1 MSYTFSLS
9 RRSLPVR
16 CLCLLLAVLVLWC
29 FFMVPRAGAV
39 ATEAATV
46 AYAGAL
52 IGTILVGAGVVFSS
66 HGDMQAVGAAMY
78 KSWIKS
84 SNAIGSAISGIA
96 SWALEHGE
104 AVAKGALRVG
114 KDMYQAVVDA
124 FNASYSNGVFSFDN
138 TITDSSAFSAF
149 FAAHSFMDSFWLRA
163 PYTSDLISWRGL
175 SFDSSEGVYDYQLK
189 ILSSMDDDGNLSF
202 GVTAY
207 RYRLGL
213 EASSRA
219 GSVAA
224 HLSGNPT
231 LDSYKWYVDSGKLYL
246 QYLYT
251 PRAGSYAGRQ
261 QVGDMTVLYGL
272 PGEGE
277 LFYIGLNRMISS
289 IPVTVPDLVYPSDD
303 YLVRMPDIPSVDTA
317 TGAATFPSDAAYTK
331 DAVAVPYPVDTEG
344 VKVPDIPYDKVVDQ
358 STGKTLD
365 DADTGT
371 DTKPGEGTGEGT
383 ETGSGVSGLIGT
395 IIGLLK
401 NFFDSPSDF
410 KLDMDGFRNLAIA
423 DKFPFCIPFDMVDS
437 VKQFA
442 ATAADYQFRIK
453 FDTQYF
459 SVDHTVDLTP
469 IAVPLAFFRYI
480 VCVWFVWVLM
490 SRTHDLMKW

>member
-84 SNAIGSAISGIA
+84 SNAIGSTISAIA

-124 FNASYSNGVFSFDN
+124 FNASYSNGNVSLGADVITLHSDASQAQIN
-138 TITDSSAFSAF
+138 TFLSF
-149 FAAHSFMDSFWLRA
+149 FAAKDVKSFYFAEHIGTVNERVHHVYFTVSGSTYTMVLTN
-163 PYTSDLISWRGL
+163 PYGYSNETYERSIDVGN
-175 SFDSSEGVYDYQLK
+175 EPV
-189 ILSSMDDDGNLSF
+189 LSSYLCFEQDNTFLYLKLCV
-202 GVTAY
+202 VTPQ
-207 RYRLGL
+207 RTMEKRW
-213 EASSRA
+213 ASSVSWGVSA
-219 GSVAA
+219 SLSPISV
-224 HLSGNPT
+224 S
-231 LDSYKWYVDSGKLYL
+231 
-246 QYLYT
+246 
-251 PRAGSYAGRQ
+251 
-261 QVGDMTVLYGL
+261 
-272 PGEGE
+272 
-277 LFYIGLNRMISS
+277 
-289 IPVTVPDLVYPSDD
+289 VPQPDFKYPSDD
-303 YLVRMPDIPSVDTA
+303 YLVKMPDIPSVDTA

-365 DADTGT
+365 DTDTGT
-371 DTKPGEGTGEGT
+371 DTKPGEGTGT

-442 ATAADYQFRIK
+442 ATVADYQFRIK

-459 SVDHTVDLTP
+459 SVDHTVDLAP

>member
-1 MSYTFSLS
+1 MLVLLIFFPHLRCDVRGEGSKELNGVANYSREKVKFPFSLS
-9 RRSLPVR
+9 YT
-16 CLCLLLAVLVLWC
+16 A
-29 FFMVPRAGAV
+29 
-39 ATEAATV
+39 
-46 AYAGAL
+46 
-52 IGTILVGAGVVFSS
+52 
-66 HGDMQAVGAAMY
+66 
-78 KSWIKS
+78 
-84 SNAIGSAISGIA
+84 
-96 SWALEHGE
+96 
-104 AVAKGALRVG
+104 
-114 KDMYQAVVDA
+114 
-124 FNASYSNGVFSFDN
+124 
-138 TITDSSAFSAF
+138 
-149 FAAHSFMDSFWLRA
+149 
-163 PYTSDLISWRGL
+163 TSDL
-175 SFDSSEGVYDYQLK
+175 
-189 ILSSMDDDGNLSF
+189 
-202 GVTAY
+202 A
-207 RYRLGL
+207 
-213 EASSRA
+213 
-219 GSVAA
+219 
-224 HLSGNPT
+224 
-231 LDSYKWYVDSGKLYL
+231 
-246 QYLYT
+246 
-251 PRAGSYAGRQ
+251 
-261 QVGDMTVLYGL
+261 
-272 PGEGE
+272 
-277 LFYIGLNRMISS
+277 
-289 IPVTVPDLVYPSDD
+289 YPSDD
-303 YLVRMPDIPSVDTA
+303 YLVKMPDIPSVDTV
-317 TGAATFPSDAAYTK
+317 TGTVTFPSDAAYTK
-331 DAVAVPYPVDTEG
+331 DAVAVPYPADAEG

-371 DTKPGEGTGEGT
+371 DTKPGEGTGT

>member
-84 SNAIGSAISGIA
+84 SNAIGSTISAIA

-124 FNASYSNGVFSFDN
+124 FNSYSANGVSFVFSYDVSKEDALSKIGHTCVLYLRNSSSYVKYFIVVGDRTATAYVQDMLTGKIYSRN
-138 TITDSSAFSAF
+138 KPTSIASGGRAGFLVTRYYSTGGFFPAVIYNDSS
-149 FAAHSFMDSFWLRA
+149 
-163 PYTSDLISWRGL
+163 PYDK
-175 SFDSSEGVYDYQLK
+175 YDR
-189 ILSSMDDDGNLSF
+189 IDDPMHDG
-202 GVTAY
+202 
-207 RYRLGL
+207 
-213 EASSRA
+213 
-219 GSVAA
+219 
-224 HLSGNPT
+224 
-231 LDSYKWYVDSGKLYL
+231 
-246 QYLYT
+246 
-251 PRAGSYAGRQ
+251 
-261 QVGDMTVLYGL
+261 
-272 PGEGE
+272 
-277 LFYIGLNRMISS
+277 LFYPNYGYKVSTQPITSG
-289 IPVTVPDLVYPSDD
+289 DLVYPSDD
-303 YLVRMPDIPSVDTA
+303 YLVKMPDIPSVDTA
-317 TGAATFPSDAAYTK
+317 TGTVTFPSDAAYTK
-331 DAVAVPYPVDTEG
+331 GAVAVPYPVDTEG

-459 SVDHTVDLTP
+459 RVDHTVDLTP

>member
-84 SNAIGSAISGIA
+84 SNAIGSTISAIA

-124 FNASYSNGVFSFDN
+124 FNAAYADGSFVMGD
-138 TITDSSAFSAF
+138 DVAGSALAQAIVDRGRS
-149 FAAHSFMDSFWLRA
+149 DFWLYMPFHYDGYNDGWKLNKYVCYHCYFDASEYSLRA
-163 PYTSDLISWRGL
+163 AVERMPTYNTTSRLFGGTYGTKWPLVDYNWQFDAERGEIQYYYYSL
-175 SFDSSEGVYDYQLK
+175 A
-189 ILSSMDDDGNLSF
+189 DDGSGEFFRGVSESF
-202 GVTAY
+202 CLPDNWRNTVKFSTTPFTDV
-207 RYRLGL
+207 
-213 EASSRA
+213 
-219 GSVAA
+219 SV
-224 HLSGNPT
+224 P
-231 LDSYKWYVDSGKLYL
+231 
-246 QYLYT
+246 
-251 PRAGSYAGRQ
+251 
-261 QVGDMTVLYGL
+261 
-272 PGEGE
+272 
-277 LFYIGLNRMISS
+277 
-289 IPVTVPDLVYPSDD
+289 VPDLKYPSDNT
-303 YLVRMPDIPSVDTA
+303 LVRMPDIPSVDTA
-317 TGAATFPSDAAYTK
+317 TGTVTFPSDAVYTK

-383 ETGSGVSGLIGT
+383 ESGSGVSGLIGT

>member
-84 SNAIGSAISGIA
+84 SNAIGSTISAIA

-124 FNASYSNGVFSFDN
+124 FNAAYSNGKFTVSAPAPADIYLCYPPNTAMKANIESFFESKPSEFYYSSQDAPKDQSRHYKLIISGDYAYWYSGRPGGELKVADTYPLKRSYQYQSVYFKFMGIKVSTVFYS
-138 TITDSSAFSAF
+138 
-149 FAAHSFMDSFWLRA
+149 
-163 PYTSDLISWRGL
+163 PYVDYYDENGEFHSDLLDWDNYGFVMPFYL
-175 SFDSSEGVYDYQLK
+175 STSHFYFESDS
-189 ILSSMDDDGNLSF
+189 
-202 GVTAY
+202 A
-207 RYRLGL
+207 
-213 EASSRA
+213 
-219 GSVAA
+219 VAV
-224 HLSGNPT
+224 P
-231 LDSYKWYVDSGKLYL
+231 
-246 QYLYT
+246 
-251 PRAGSYAGRQ
+251 P
-261 QVGDMTVLYGL
+261 
-272 PGEGE
+272 
-277 LFYIGLNRMISS
+277 
-289 IPVTVPDLVYPSDD
+289 PDLAYPSDNT
-303 YLVRMPDIPSVDTA
+303 LVRMPDIPSVDTA
-317 TGAATFPSDAAYTK
+317 TGAVTFPSDAAYTK
-331 DAVAVPYPVDTEG
+331 DAVSVPYPVDAEG

>member
-84 SNAIGSAISGIA
+84 SNAIGSTISAIA

-114 KDMYQAVVDA
+114 KDMYQSIIDA
-124 FNASYSNGVFSFDN
+124 FNASYSNGFFSDGAHVSFSVDASDDDCKSFASVLVGWVKEGRPFTVYTTGPYSDAIIRQDFTPSFDADGTFQLEVDTDGKPRYYGGFVPARWSYDGVYASRYGYMQASFTVYNSGGGGQGFSFN
-138 TITDSSAFSAF
+138 RQAVAS
-149 FAAHSFMDSFWLRA
+149 L
-163 PYTSDLISWRGL
+163 
-175 SFDSSEGVYDYQLK
+175 
-189 ILSSMDDDGNLSF
+189 GNLVS
-202 GVTAY
+202 AP
-207 RYRLGL
+207 
-213 EASSRA
+213 A
-219 GSVAA
+219 GD
-224 HLSGNPT
+224 LS
-231 LDSYKWYVDSGKLYL
+231 
-246 QYLYT
+246 
-251 PRAGSYAGRQ
+251 
-261 QVGDMTVLYGL
+261 
-272 PGEGE
+272 
-277 LFYIGLNRMISS
+277 
-289 IPVTVPDLVYPSDD
+289 YPSDD
-303 YLVRMPDIPSVDTA
+303 YLVKMPDIPAVDTA
-317 TGAATFPSDAAYTK
+317 TGDVTYPNDTAYTK

-469 IAVPLAFFRYI
+469 IAVPLAFFRYN

>member
-9 RRSLPVR
+9 RRSIPVR

-84 SNAIGSAISGIA
+84 SNAIGSTISAIA

-124 FNASYSNGVFSFDN
+124 FNASYSDGHFNVAPDGAV
-138 TITDSSAFSAF
+138 
-149 FAAHSFMDSFWLRA
+149 HSFEDYDGLFAYLGTLSLGSPVHLYARRHLEDKWVTWHS
-163 PYTSDLISWRGL
+163 YWRYYLVGTKL
-175 SFDSSEGVYDYQLK
+175 CYDSSEGVLGCEPAVKTYEWEDLGAVPTNVKFRDAGGYGATGHSIEATFEFESQSDK
-189 ILSSMDDDGNLSF
+189 KFIFSFSQEMRNLHP
-202 GVTAY
+202 TY
-207 RYRLGL
+207 RV
-213 EASSRA
+213 
-219 GSVAA
+219 GSAQ
-224 HLSGNPT
+224 
-231 LDSYKWYVDSGKLYL
+231 SYPV
-246 QYLYT
+246 
-251 PRAGSYAGRQ
+251 
-261 QVGDMTVLYGL
+261 VGD
-272 PGEGE
+272 
-277 LFYIGLNRMISS
+277 
-289 IPVTVPDLVYPSDD
+289 DLAYPSDD
-303 YLVRMPDIPSVDTA
+303 YLVKMPDIPSVDTV
-317 TGAATFPSDAAYTK
+317 TGTVTFPSDAAYTK
-331 DAVAVPYPVDTEG
+331 DAVAVPYPVDAEG

-371 DTKPGEGTGEGT
+371 DTKPGEGTGT

-480 VCVWFVWVLM
+480 VCVWFVWALM

>member
-1 MSYTFSLS
+1 MAYTFSLS
-9 RRSLPVR
+9 RRSIPVR

-84 SNAIGSAISGIA
+84 SNAIGSTISAIA

-124 FNASYSNGVFSFDN
+124 FNADY
-138 TITDSSAFSAF
+138 DSGA
-149 FAAHSFMDSFWLRA
+149 
-163 PYTSDLISWRGL
+163 
-175 SFDSSEGVYDYQLK
+175 
-189 ILSSMDDDGNLSF
+189 LSF
-202 GVTAY
+202 GGDFVGAS
-207 RYRLGL
+207 RLVNS
-213 EASSRA
+213 E
-219 GSVAA
+219 SVARSLGNIMREKRVKEFTFWGSPEYGSGRVFLKQESGYVYA
-224 HLSGNPT
+224 YMQTASGTSKFASFDLSRDGGIT
-231 LDSYKWYVDSGKLYL
+231 VADYYFL
-246 QYLYT
+246 
-251 PRAGSYAGRQ
+251 GSA
-261 QVGDMTVLYGL
+261 
-272 PGEGE
+272 
-277 LFYIGLNRMISS
+277 ISS
-289 IPVTVPDLVYPSDD
+289 YYMFFNICVLTAAGDVERGGNGSIDMAFTLSFPGCPVTNVLAPDLVYPSDNT
-303 YLVRMPDIPSVDTA
+303 LVRMPDIPSVDVA

-331 DAVAVPYPVDTEG
+331 DAVSVPYPVDTEG

-442 ATAADYQFRIK
+442 VTAANYQFRIK